1 MDDEDEE
8 DLLVSPRRRRN
19 AAPRRIASDG
29 GERGLVGRL
38 KARLPILFPEPPPA
52 DMPAQLQ
59 LLLDMRSRR
68 LRGFALRMSIF
79 VVVPCLL
86 VLFYTALI
94 ATKRYVSSFQVT
106 YQVYQPI
113 TSVGGGLLSTTPSN
127 SDAIDYGNLIQ
138 NYVASEALAER
149 LDQQLNLRAYYGSSK
164 IDWTSRLPAHATDGQ
179 YFSYYS
185 NHVSVSE
192 GFGGYVTVT
201 VQAFDPAFTLKLAQT
216 IDQDAN
222 EMLDGMTAQA
232 RAAELKAATDSM
244 NDATTQLANINL
256 ALTNFRNT
264 HGDLDPSQIAT
275 EIGAIEGT
283 LESQL
288 ADVKAQLAQADANM
302 QPNAAQIVQL
312 NLQVAA
318 LQKQIDEERAR
329 LANGDGQPN
338 YANVVAQYQTLLAQ
352 QQLALTNYQAAQ
364 QGLLA
369 AKTDAAR
376 EQNYVVD
383 YVAPTLPDRPT
394 APDPL
399 MSTAEAFVACMVVY
413 SILNLLYSAM
423 RDQTGV

>member
-1 MDDEDEE
+1 MDDDEE
-8 DLLVSPRRRRN
+8 DGLGTPRRRRYS
-19 AAPRRIASDG
+19 APHRIADDG
-29 GERGLVGRL
+29 GETGLVGRL
-38 KARLPILFPEPPPA
+38 KSRLPILFPEPPPS
-52 DMPAQLQ
+52 DLPAQLQ
-59 LLLDMRSRR
+59 LLLEMRTRR
-68 LRGFALRMSIF
+68 LRNFALRMGIF
-79 VVVPCLL
+79 VLLPCLL
-86 VLFYTALI
+86 VLIYTALI
-94 ATKRYVSSFQVT
+94 ATKQYVCSFQVT
-106 YQVYQPI
+106 YQVYQPV
-113 TSVGGGLLSTTPSN
+113 TSVSGGLLSTTPSN
-127 SDAIDYGNLIQ
+127 SDAIDYGNLIE
-138 NYVASEALAER
+138 NYVASETLAKK
-149 LDQQLNLRAYYGSSK
+149 LDQQLNLRAYYSSSK
-164 IDWTSRLPAHATDGQ
+164 IDWTSRLPAHATDAQ
-179 YFSYYS
+179 YFSYYG
-185 NHVSVSE
+185 NHVSASE

-201 VQAFDPAFTLKLAQT
+201 VQGFDPAFTLKLAQT

-244 NDATTQLANINL
+244 NDATTQLANINTS
-256 ALTNFRNT
+256 LTSFRNA

-275 EIGAIEGT
+275 EIGTIEGT

-288 ADVKAQLAQADANM
+288 ADVKAQLVQAQANL

-329 LANGDGQPN
+329 LANGNGQPN
-338 YANVVAQYQTLLAQ
+338 YAGVVAQYETLLAQ

-364 QGLLA
+364 QALLA

-383 YVAPTLPDRPT
+383 FVAPTLPDKPT

-399 MSTAEAFVACMVVY
+399 ISTGEAFVTCMVIY